1 MKATPQLQKLFRNE
15 IKADLVILNALVLD
29 PFHVRFTKRD
39 ISIYQ
44 GYVVAFKA
52 LESDHVIDAKNQY
65 MIPLLVDAHMHIE
78 STTILPNQLEQI
90 LLPRGVGTLIADPH
104 ELANVAGLKGIEF
117 ILEASDDLDLQVKI
131 MLPSSVPCTPEDH
144 SGAIL
149 NAEDLKPLLAHPRV
163 LGLAEVM
170 DKHAVVYDED
180 MRLKLQYSH
189 DAHKLI
195 DGHGANLE
203 ENDEDIYLSM
213 GISSDHECTVGEVA
227 SRRVEKGMM
236 IHIRQGSVTKNLEA
250 LLPCITPY
258 SCRRFCFCTDDMHP
272 DDVFEHG
279 GVDDVVRQAIQL
291 GLDPAL
297 AYTMATYHPS
307 THYNLK
313 DEGVIAPGYKA
324 NFFLLSDFTSFNVS
338 EVYREGHRVAQNGQ
352 CVKPIQDTLVSSS
365 LLNTI
370 HLPKLTQLNFD
381 CMIKSK
387 YSRTILVE
395 SGNVVTKLSV
405 EEITKDDHHRFIS
418 NPSKDLAK
426 LSVLQ
431 RHVPNGQISHCPVKG
446 FGLLHGAIAS
456 SVAHDSHNLVIASTN
471 DHDALVAIKT
481 LQEIGGGFVVVK
493 DGQVLGCVPL
503 EIAGLMT
510 KKPLQESL
518 NDWHELHE
526 AYKLVA
532 SPIDFN
538 PFVMLSFL
546 ALPVIPEVKLTD
558 SGLVDVMT
566 QKILPLEVNSLD

>member
-1 MKATPQLQKLFRNE
+1 MKATPELQKLFHHE

-39 ISIYQ
+39 VSIFQ

-52 LESDHVIDAKNQY
+52 LQSDHVIDAKHQY

-90 LLPRGVGTLIADPH
+90 LLPKGVGTLIADPH
-104 ELANVAGLKGIEF
+104 ELANVAGIKGIEC
-117 ILEASDDLDLQVKI
+117 LLDASEGLDLEVKI

-144 SGAIL
+144 SGAVL
-149 NAEDLKPLLAHPRV
+149 NAEDLKPLLSHPRV

-170 DKHAVVYDED
+170 DKHAVVVDED
-180 MRLKLQYSH
+180 MRLKLQYSL
-189 DAHKLI
+189 DANKLI

-203 ENDEDIYLSM
+203 ENDEDIYLAM
-213 GISSDHECTVGEVA
+213 GINSDHECTVREVA

-258 SCRRFCFCTDDMHP
+258 SCRRFSFCTDDMHP

-279 GVDDVVRQAIQL
+279 GVDDVVKQAIQL

-297 AYTMATYHPS
+297 AYTIASYHPS
-307 THYNLK
+307 NHYQLK

-324 NFFLLSDFTSFNVS
+324 NFFLLNDFTTFTVS
-338 EVYREGHRVAQNGQ
+338 DVYREGLLVAQQGQ
-352 CVKPIQDTLVSSS
+352 CIKPLQNFSVPSS
-365 LLNTI
+365 LLNSI
-370 HLPKLTQLNFD
+370 HCPELTQLNFD
-381 CMIKSK
+381 CIIQSK
-387 YSRTILVE
+387 KSRTILVE
-395 SGNVVTKLSV
+395 SGNVVTKLCV
-405 EEITKDDHHRFIS
+405 EEITKDENNRFIS
-418 NPSKDLAK
+418 NPSKDIAK

-431 RHVPNGQISHCPVKG
+431 RHIPNDQMSHCPVKG

-456 SVAHDSHNLVIASTN
+456 SVTHDSHNLVIASTN
-471 DHDALVAIKT
+471 DDDALVAIKA
-481 LQEIGGGFVVVK
+481 LQDVGGGFVVVK

-518 NDWHELHE
+518 KDWHKLHE
-526 AYKLVA
+526 AYSLVA

-566 QKILPLEVNSLD
+566 QKILSLEVDS